1 VSEEQDDGRGDG
13 DHRFGAPLQLAGA
26 WAVAGAVV
34 GLVAGEVTWG
44 ALIGFA
50 AGAIFG
56 TLRDS
61 RGSSAA
67 SQAQGA
73 GGRSP

>member
-1 VSEEQDDGRGDG
+1 MSEETDDGRGGG
-13 DHRFGAPLQLAGA
+13 DHRLGAPLQLAGA
-26 WAVAGAVV
+26 WAVAGALIGAVV
-34 GLVAGEVTWG
+34 GLAAGELTWG

-61 RGSSAA
+61 R
-67 SQAQGA
+67 
-73 GGRSP
+73 RIFRR